1 MTDPCPTPLPE
12 CIEKL
17 ATLAA
22 AREADSR
29 KLDRILRHLEGNGRD
44 GLLVRVDRLEQT
56 EQRRSWLVRVIA
68 AAVIGLIAKLMFWN

>member
-1 MTDPCPTPLPE
+1 MTDPCTTPLPD

-22 AREADSR
+22 ARREDSR

-44 GLLVRVDRLEQT
+44 GLLVRVDRLEQA

-68 AAVIGLIAKLMFWN
+68 AAVIGLIAKMTFWN

>member
-1 MTDPCPTPLPE
+1 MTDPCTTPLPD

-17 ATLAA
+17 ATLTA
-22 AREADSR
+22 ARREDSR

-44 GLLVRVDRLEQT
+44 GLLVRVDRLEQA

-68 AAVIGLIAKLMFWN
+68 AAVIGLIAKMTFWN

>member
-1 MTDPCPTPLPE
+1 MTDPCTTPLPD

-17 ATLAA
+17 AMLTA
-22 AREADSR
+22 ARKEDSQ

-44 GLLVRVDRLEQT
+44 GLLVRVDRLEQA

-68 AAVIGLIAKLMFWN
+68 AVVIGLIAKMTFWK

>member
-1 MTDPCPTPLPE
+1 MSDPCEMPRAE

-22 AREADSR
+22 ARREDSL

-44 GLLVRVDRLEQT
+44 GLLVRVDRLEQA

-68 AAVIGLIAKLMFWN
+68 AAVVGLIAKTMFWR